1 MVNYVCL
8 ACDYNYDQK
17 KGDPDGGI
25 AVGTNFRDLPADW
38 VCPNCGTEMIEE
50 RS

>member
-1 MVNYVCL
+1 MVKYVCL
-8 ACDYNYDQK
+8 ACGYIYNQEM
-17 KGDPDGGI
+17 GDLDGGI

-38 VCPNCGTEMIEE
+38 VCPECGTEMIEE